1 MVSKT
6 QQFIEKTL
14 LTAEYEFDDEVKEWA
29 GWISELPGIYAQK
42 KTLEETRKKLAEILE
57 EYLLI
62 NLRERKTIKGF
73 SFNFRAADKIYSNA

>member
-42 KTLEETRKKLAEILE
+42 KH
-57 EYLLI
+57 
-62 NLRERKTIKGF
+62 
-73 SFNFRAADKIYSNA
+73 